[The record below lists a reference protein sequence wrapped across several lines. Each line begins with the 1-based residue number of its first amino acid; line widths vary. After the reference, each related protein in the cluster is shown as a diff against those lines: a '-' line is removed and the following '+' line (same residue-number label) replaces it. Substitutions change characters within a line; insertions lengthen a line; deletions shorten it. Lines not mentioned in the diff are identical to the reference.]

1 MPATISAAGSSDDRS
16 RRAFGAL
23 RGSLR
28 DGKWPKDEW
37 VFEAVPGVAHP
48 INRGLDGTSSV
59 LRGREPGRAF
69 FLKLLNPETTAEACF
84 EDACTIARSAHAL
97 GIAPE
102 LLAADEEASAF
113 LFDGLTEG
121 WRFGTAKIF
130 RDRDIRLGAV
140 ACLKQLHGTDA
151 LSAELSVF
159 DRIARLVD
167 ELKALAAAA
176 PGNGSSVFPEF
187 YHTMCDWMSRIEE
200 AIRASGH
207 DPAPCK
213 VENSL
218 SNFMIGPSGSIRL
231 VDFDRAAMTDPFS
244 DIGAFCNE
252 VCRTDQDIA
261 EIVEA
266 YCGAP
271 HAAALSRMKLYMIA
285 SALHLGLWGIV
296 SQYRAPRT
304 EIEFFKYGQ
313 NQLIRCRAA
322 ISRWDV
328 GQLLREV

>member
-1 MPATISAAGSSDDRS
+1 MSATISAAGASDDRS
-16 RRAFGAL
+16 RRALAAL
-23 RGSLR
+23 RVSLP
-28 DGKWPKDEW
+28 DDEW
-37 VFEAVPGVAHP
+37 IEEAVPGVAHP

-59 LRGREPGRAF
+59 LRGGGSGRAF
-69 FLKLLNPETTAEACF
+69 FLKLLNPETKAEACF
-84 EDACTIARSAHAL
+84 EDICTILRSAHAR

-102 LLAADEEASAF
+102 LLAADEEVGAF
-113 LFDGLTEG
+113 LFDGLTED
-121 WRFGTAKIF
+121 WRFGTAKTF
-130 RDRDIRLGAV
+130 RSRDIRLAAV

-151 LSAELSVF
+151 LSTKLSVF
-159 DRIARLVD
+159 DRIGRLMD

-187 YHTMCDWMSRIEE
+187 YHTMCDWMSRIEA

-207 DPAPCK
+207 DHAPCK

-244 DIGAFCNE
+244 DIGALCNE
-252 VCRTDQDIA
+252 FCRTDQDIA

-266 YCGAP
+266 YGGAL
-271 HAAALSRMKLYMIA
+271 HAAALSRVKLYMIA
-285 SALHLGLWGIV
+285 SAFHLGLWGVV
-296 SQYRAPRT
+296 SQHRAPRT

-313 NQLIRCRAA
+313 NQLIRCRSA

-328 GQLLREV
+328 GQLLREA